1 MSQTIPTLQ
10 QPYYSIRTRL
20 DGLDYKLD
28 FRYNTRAERFYL
40 NLYDAEDVLVLAGLK
55 LVTGVL
61 LLAYYHHLPGV
72 PAGEIVVTATGAD
85 DSSPKLGELGAGLR
99 CVLTYFPKADVARLK
114 ALVPAEF

>member
-20 DGLDYKLD
+20 DGVNYTLA
-28 FRYNTRAERFYL
+28 FRYSTRAERFYL
-40 NLYDAEDVLVLAGLK
+40 NVYDAEDVLLLAGLK

-61 LLAYYHHLPGV
+61 LLASYHHLSGV
-72 PAGEIVVTATGAD
+72 PAGEIVVTATSAD

-99 CVLTYFPKADVARLK
+99 CALTYFTAPDVARLK
-114 ALVPAEF
+114 AQAGV